1 MHYCCLYWCCN
12 YLFRSISLYPDFLF
26 VTRFNFTDGLFS
38 TLLVFITV
46 IVISIFDIQHVVL
59 CTRHIND
66 ISFHNF
72 AVCICFVIS
81 YSIDYEKYGADKK
94 EYDANKLN
102 EWKVFCEKRPAEFLP
117 TDFSMSNFNI
127 RIFLFVFLRPTIQ
140 QQVTPLKTQ

>member
-1 MHYCCLYWCCN
+1 MHYRGLYWRCN
-12 YLFRSISLYPDFLF
+12 YLFRSISSYPDFLF
-26 VTRFNFTDGLFS
+26 VTRFNFTDGLLS
-38 TLLVFITV
+38 TLLVFIAV

-81 YSIDYEKYGADKK
+81 YSIDYKKYGADKK
-94 EYDANKLN
+94 EYGANIASS
-102 EWKVFCEKRPAEFLP
+102 EVFCEKTPAEFLP